1 MWVRPFLMAGVFMQL
16 IVSLRI
22 GISQILRN
30 GPSESGKL
38 FRPLLVR

>member
-1 MWVRPFLMAGVFMQL
+1 MQFIVR
-16 IVSLRI
+16 LRI
-22 GISQILRN
+22 GISRLLRN